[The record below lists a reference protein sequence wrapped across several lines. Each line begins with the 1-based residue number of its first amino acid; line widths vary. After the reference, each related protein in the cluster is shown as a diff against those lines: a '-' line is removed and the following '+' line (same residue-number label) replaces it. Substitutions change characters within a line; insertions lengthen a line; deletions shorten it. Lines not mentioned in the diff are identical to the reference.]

1 MTRPAIVYG
10 LVLAIGSAT
19 ADDKKDVPSELAPF
33 QGTWKIVKVQILG
46 EDNPKGNPSKGAR
59 GIFAGNKMTMKGG
72 KEEGGKEESSE
83 SRFSVDPNKNPAEL
97 DVVDSDGNRSQWIY
111 KFDKDGKLVI
121 CVELSFG
128 KEPAP
133 RPKSFDTKDTGYL
146 VFVLEKVKE

>member
-19 ADDKKDVPSELAPF
+19 ADDKKDVPKVLAPF

-59 GIFAGNKMTMKGG
+59 WTFAGNKMTTK
-72 KEEGGKEESSE
+72 GGKEESSE
-83 SRFSVDPNKNPAEL
+83 STFSVDPNKNPAEL
-97 DVVDSDGNRSQWIY
+97 DVVDPDGNKSQWIY
-111 KFDKDGKLVI
+111 KFDKEGKLVI

-128 KEPAP
+128 KKPAP